1 MIKKLTKRQAQILDL
16 IRNAI
21 ETSGIPPTRAEI
33 ANHLGFRSANAAEDH
48 LRALARKEVI
58 ELLPG
63 SSRGIR
69 LLNPTGLPVIGEV
82 SAGYPIL
89 ATEHIENYYQ
99 LPSSLFHPR
108 ADFLLRVRG
117 MSMKDIGILHND
129 LLAVHK
135 THEATNG
142 QIVVARIED
151 GVTVKQFR
159 RRGSIIT
166 LLPKNPEFELIRI
179 DLRQQECA
187 IEGVGVGV
195 LRNGQIP

>member
-179 DLRQQECA
+179 DLRQPECA

>member
-1 MIKKLTKRQAQILDL
+1 MIKKLTKRQSQILDL

-48 LRALARKEVI
+48 LRALARKKVI

-69 LLNPTGLPVIGEV
+69 LLNPTGLPIIGEV

-135 THEATNG
+135 THEANNG

-195 LRNGQIP
+195 LRNGQMP

>member
-48 LRALARKEVI
+48 LRALARKKVI

-69 LLNPTGLPVIGEV
+69 LLNPTGLPIIGEV

-179 DLRQQECA
+179 DLRQHECA

-195 LRNGQIP
+195 LRNGPIS

>member
-99 LPSSLFHPR
+99 LPF
-108 ADFLLRVRG
+108 
-117 MSMKDIGILHND
+117 
-129 LLAVHK
+129 
-135 THEATNG
+135 
-142 QIVVARIED
+142 
-151 GVTVKQFR
+151 
-159 RRGSIIT
+159 
-166 LLPKNPEFELIRI
+166 
-179 DLRQQECA
+179 
-187 IEGVGVGV
+187 
-195 LRNGQIP
+195 

>member
-1 MIKKLTKRQAQILDL
+1 
-16 IRNAI
+16 
-21 ETSGIPPTRAEI
+21 
-33 ANHLGFRSANAAEDH
+33 
-48 LRALARKEVI
+48 
-58 ELLPG
+58 
-63 SSRGIR
+63 
-69 LLNPTGLPVIGEV
+69 
-82 SAGYPIL
+82 
-89 ATEHIENYYQ
+89 
-99 LPSSLFHPR
+99 
-108 ADFLLRVRG
+108 

-179 DLRQQECA
+179 DLRQHECA